1 MNATSSIVMV
11 DLQNQTQKIREEI
24 NTAIMEVID
33 STQFI
38 GGTKVNEFCENLGK
52 FIGVDHVIPCNS
64 GTDALQIAM
73 MALGIGPG
81 DEVITPDFTYFATAE
96 VIGLLGATPI
106 FVDVD
111 KDHFTILPEDI
122 EQAITPKTKAIVPV
136 HLFGQAANMQEINRI
151 AEAQNLYVIE
161 DCAQSIGCTMTE
173 GDLKGKSTGNLG
185 DIGCFSFFPSKNL
198 GAFGDGGAITTSDP
212 ELAKACRQIAN
223 HGQGK
228 RYYHDRIGVNS
239 RLDAIQA
246 AILQVKL
253 KHLDTYISKRRW
265 TAAQY
270 DDVFKRFDWITT
282 PKRLPYCEHSFH
294 QYVIRMDTACR
305 DQVIAL
311 LSEHQ
316 IAHNIYYPLP
326 LQEQKAMASFP
337 KRPCPNTAEICQEV
351 LALPMHT
358 ELTND
363 QIEYIAS
370 IFEKVTL

>member
-1 MNATSSIVMV
+1 MKATASIAMV
-11 DLQNQTQKIREEI
+11 DLQNQTQKIRKEI

-38 GGTKVNEFCENLGK
+38 GGAKVNQFCETLGDY
-52 FIGVDHVIPCNS
+52 IGVDYVIPCNS

-96 VIGLLGATPI
+96 VVGLLGATPV
-106 FVDVD
+106 FVDID
-111 KDHFTILPEDI
+111 KDYFTILPEDI
-122 EQAITPKTKAIVPV
+122 ERAITPRTKAIIPV
-136 HLFGQAANMQEINRI
+136 HLFGQAANMEAVKKI
-151 AEAQNLYVIE
+151 ADAHNIYIIE
-161 DCAQSIGCTMTE
+161 DCAQSIGCAITGGE
-173 GDLKGKSTGNLG
+173 FIGKSTGNLG

-198 GAFGDGGAITTSDP
+198 GAFGDGGAITTNNP

-228 RYYHDRIGVNS
+228 RYYHDRLGVNS

-253 KHLDTYISKRRW
+253 NHLDRYIDQRQR
-265 TAAQY
+265 AAAKY
-270 DDVFKRFDWITT
+270 DEALAHFEWITT
-282 PKRLPYCEHSFH
+282 PKRLPYCNHSFH
-294 QYVIRMDTACR
+294 QYVIMMDNISREETMTMLR
-305 DQVIAL
+305 KHDIAF
-311 LSEHQ
+311 
-316 IAHNIYYPLP
+316 NIYYPLP
-326 LQEQKAMASFP
+326 LQEQKAMASYP
-337 KRPCPNTAEICQEV
+337 KRSCPNTAEVCQEV

-358 ELTND
+358 ELTIN

-370 IFEKVTL
+370 VLKKIDI

>member
-1 MNATSSIVMV
+1 MV
-11 DLQNQTQKIREEI
+11 DLQNQTKKIREEI
-24 NTAIMEVID
+24 NSAIHEVID

-38 GGTKVNEFCENLGK
+38 GGEKVNDFCETLGNY
-52 FIGVDHVIPCNS
+52 IGVDHVIPCNS

-96 VIGLLGATPI
+96 VVGLLGATPV

-122 EQAITPKTKAIVPV
+122 ERAITPKTKAIVPV
-136 HLFGQAANMQEINRI
+136 HLFGQAANMEAIKKI
-151 AEAQNLYVIE
+151 ADAHNISIIE
-161 DCAQSIGCTMTE
+161 DCAQSIGCTITE
-173 GDLKGKSTGNLG
+173 GEFVGKSTGNLG

-198 GAFGDGGAITTSDP
+198 GAFGDGGAITTNNS
-212 ELAKACRQIAN
+212 ELAQACRQIAN

-228 RYYHDRIGVNS
+228 RYYHDRLGVNS

-253 KHLDTYISKRRW
+253 NYLDSYIDLRRKAASK
-265 TAAQY
+265 Y
-270 DDVFKRFDWITT
+270 DEVLAPFDWIMK
-282 PKRLPYCEHSFH
+282 PKRLSYCSHSFH
-294 QYVIRMDTACR
+294 QYVVRMDNKLRKEVVTMLNS
-305 DQVIAL
+305 QN
-311 LSEHQ
+311 

-326 LQEQKAMASFP
+326 LQDQKAMASYP
-337 KRPCPNTAEICQEV
+337 KRLCPNTREICQEV

-370 IFEKVTL
+370 TLEKVTL

>member
-1 MNATSSIVMV
+1 MKATSSIAMV
-11 DLQNQTQKIREEI
+11 DLQNQTKKIREEI
-24 NTAIMEVID
+24 NAAIHEVID

-38 GGTKVNEFCENLGK
+38 GGEKVNQFCETLANYV
-52 FIGVDHVIPCNS
+52 GVHHVIPCNS

-96 VIGLLGATPI
+96 VVGLLGATPV

-122 EQAITPKTKAIVPV
+122 ERAITPKTKAIVPV
-136 HLFGQAANMQEINRI
+136 HLFGQAANMEEIKKI
-151 AEAQNLYVIE
+151 ADAHSIYIIE
-161 DCAQSIGCTMTE
+161 DCAQSMGCTITE
-173 GDLKGKSTGNLG
+173 GEFLGKSTGNLG

-198 GAFGDGGAITTSDP
+198 GAFGDGGAITTNKP
-212 ELAKACRQIAN
+212 EIAQACRQIAN

-228 RYYHDRIGVNS
+228 RYYHDRLGVNS

-253 KHLDTYISKRRW
+253 SYLDSYIVERQRAASK
-265 TAAQY
+265 Y
-270 DDVFKRFDWITT
+270 DEVLAPFEWIRI
-282 PKRLPYCEHSFH
+282 PKRLPYCNHSFH
-294 QYVIRMDTACR
+294 QYVIRMNCELR
-305 DQVIAL
+305 KEVITML
-311 LSEHQ
+311 RSYN

-326 LQEQKAMASFP
+326 LQEQKAMANYP

-358 ELTND
+358 ELTDD

-370 IFEKVTL
+370 IFEKVDP